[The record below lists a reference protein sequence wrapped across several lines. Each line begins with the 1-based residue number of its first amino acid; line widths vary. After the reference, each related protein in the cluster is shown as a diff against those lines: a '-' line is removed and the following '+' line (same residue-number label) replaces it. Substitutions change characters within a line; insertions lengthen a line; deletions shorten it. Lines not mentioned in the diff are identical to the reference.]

1 VERNRLG
8 DVHGKSAPFWRRFGQ
23 NGILAV
29 MAMSSAPAHPAVDG
43 QAIDAEWLCVRLAV
57 ILGIQTVGPDDDFFE
72 LGGDSPAAVV
82 LMSEIEAATGIL
94 FPIDTLVGTSTPRKL
109 AARIATDS
117 AQANRAAD
125 LLLPVQTEGERTP
138 LFLVHGLHGQIYV
151 AGYLKG
157 LIEDRPIWGIAA
169 APQDPEKSEPKP
181 VSALADDYIAA
192 LRSVRPSGPYLLAGY
207 CAGMFVAWEMA
218 WRLRASGEQVPLV
231 IGIDPPPSFGEYI
244 GGGRSDE
251 DAEDSNFRSKALSDF
266 RDAANLH
273 LSFAWIRDN
282 PRALEAAVN
291 TAVALRQAF
300 LDYRPRAYD
309 GPVLFVCS
317 ENKAKRILRHGSDWR
332 RLLGDVDVESLAK
345 KHFGLFMP
353 SNKALGRAID
363 QALKARDL

>member
-1 VERNRLG
+1 
-8 DVHGKSAPFWRRFGQ
+8 
-23 NGILAV
+23 
-29 MAMSSAPAHPAVDG
+29 MSSAPALPVADRSAVD
-43 QAIDAEWLCVRLAV
+43 AAWLSARLAV
-57 ILGIQTVGPDDDFFE
+57 ILGIHAVGPDDDFFE

-94 FPIDTLVGTSTPRKL
+94 FPIDTLVGASTPRKL
-109 AARIATDS
+109 AAHIATGS
-117 AQANRAAD
+117 AQGDRSVAD
-125 LLLPVQTEGERTP
+125 LLLPVQTDGDRTP

-169 APQDPEKSEPKP
+169 APQNPELHEPKP

-192 LRSVRPSGPYLLAGY
+192 LRSVRPHGPYLLAGY

-218 WRLRASGEQVPLV
+218 WRLRASGEEVPLV

-251 DAEDSNFRSKALSDF
+251 DAEGSSFRSKALSDF
-266 RDAANLH
+266 KDAANLH

-317 ENKAKRILRHGSDWR
+317 AGKAKRILRQGSDWR
-332 RLLGDVDVESLAK
+332 RLLGQVEVENLAK
-345 KHFGLFMP
+345 LHFGLFLP
-353 SNKALGRAID
+353 SNTALGQAIER
-363 QALKARDL
+363 ALKARNL

>member
-1 VERNRLG
+1 MPVADR
-8 DVHGKSAPFWRRFGQ
+8 
-23 NGILAV
+23 
-29 MAMSSAPAHPAVDG
+29 PAV
-43 QAIDAEWLCVRLAV
+43 DAEWLRARLAI
-57 ILGIQTVGPDDDFFE
+57 ILGIQTVGLDDDFFE

-82 LMSEIEAATGIL
+82 LMTEIEAATGIL
-94 FPIDTLVGTSTPRKL
+94 FPIDTLVGSSTPRKL
-109 AARIATDS
+109 ATRIATDS
-117 AQANRAAD
+117 AQGSQAAAE
-125 LLLPVQTEGERTP
+125 LLLPVQTDGARTP

-169 APQDPEKSEPKP
+169 APQNPEQNDPKP

-192 LRSVRPSGPYLLAGY
+192 LRSVRPNGPYILAGY

-231 IGIDPPPSFGEYI
+231 IGIDPPPDFGQYI

-251 DAEDSNFRSKALSDF
+251 DAEGLDFRTKALSDF

-273 LSFAWIRDN
+273 LAFAWIRDN

-317 ENKAKRILRHGSDWR
+317 ENKSRRIMRLGSDWR
-332 RLLGDVDVESLAK
+332 RLLGHVDVETLTK
-345 KHFGLFMP
+345 KHLGLFMP
-353 SNKALGRAID
+353 KNKALGQAID
-363 QALKARDL
+363 KALKARGL

>member
-1 VERNRLG
+1 
-8 DVHGKSAPFWRRFGQ
+8 
-23 NGILAV
+23 
-29 MAMSSAPAHPAVDG
+29 MSSAPALPVVDRPTV
-43 QAIDAEWLCVRLAV
+43 DAEWLSARLAV
-57 ILGIQTVGPDDDFFE
+57 ILGIQTVGLDDDFFE

-82 LMSEIEAATGIL
+82 LMTEIEAATGIL

-109 AARIATDS
+109 AARIANDG
-117 AQANRAAD
+117 AQGNQAVAD

-157 LIEDRPIWGIAA
+157 LIENRPIWGIAA
-169 APQDPEKSEPKP
+169 APQDPERSEPKP

-192 LRSVRPSGPYLLAGY
+192 LRSVRPNGPYLLAGY

-231 IGIDPPPSFGEYI
+231 IGIDPPPNFGEYI

-251 DAEDSNFRSKALSDF
+251 DAEGSNFRSKALSDF

-300 LDYRPRAYD
+300 LGYRPRAYD
-309 GPVLFVCS
+309 GPVLFICS
-317 ENKAKRILRHGSDWR
+317 ENKANRILRHGSDWR
-332 RLLGDVDVESLAK
+332 RLLGHVDVESLAK
-345 KHFGLFMP
+345 KHLGLFMP

-363 QALKARDL
+363 RALKARDL